1 MAAWPTAAPLVLRQT
16 SNATKTKTSIVR
28 LRELKAASTTTG
40 NRATVVVYHRHGL
53 TAAMTASP
61 NVSGAKSQALRRRS
75 LGGTRTRLVVGAR
88 GVLRG
93 VVVTTRTWTGELET
107 RSRSLLLSKFCS
119 LLRLGKSQRVTALMA
134 TARRTPAATVTPTTT
149 FVLLSTLLW
158 LVKIRVPRSTRGWG
172 WRGTHAQT
180 REGGLV
186 AAMGGL
192 GLGLSIHRHAQLLLL
207 LLLLS
212 QLRELK
218 SVELRRHTTHGGIAL
233 NGRRE
238 TANLVQLLWL

>member
-1 MAAWPTAAPLVLRQT
+1 M
-16 SNATKTKTSIVR
+16 
-28 LRELKAASTTTG
+28 RELKAASTTTG
-40 NRATVVVYHRHGL
+40 KRATVVATHRHGL
-53 TAAMTASP
+53 TAAMTASS
-61 NVSGAKSQALRRRS
+61 NVSGAKSQSLRSRS
-75 LGGTRTRLVVGAR
+75 LGGTWTRLVVGAR

-93 VVVTTRTWTGELET
+93 VVATTRARTGELET

-119 LLRLGKSQRVTALMA
+119 LFRLGKSQGVTALMA
-134 TARRTPAATVTPTTT
+134 TTRRTPAATVTTTT
-149 FVLLSTLLW
+149 FVLLSALLW
-158 LVKIRVPRSTRGWG
+158 LVEIRVSGSTRGWG
-172 WRGTHAQT
+172 RRGTHAQT

-218 SVELRRHTTHGGIAL
+218 SVELRRHTTHGGTAL

-238 TANLVQLLWL
+238 TADLVQLLWL

>member
-1 MAAWPTAAPLVLRQT
+1 M
-16 SNATKTKTSIVR
+16 
-28 LRELKAASTTTG
+28 
-40 NRATVVVYHRHGL
+40 
-53 TAAMTASP
+53 
-61 NVSGAKSQALRRRS
+61 
-75 LGGTRTRLVVGAR
+75 GGTWTRLVVGAR

-107 RSRSLLLSKFCS
+107 RSCSLLLSKFCS
-119 LLRLGKSQRVTALMA
+119 LLRLGKSQGVTALMA
-134 TARRTPAATVTPTTT
+134 TTRRTPAATVTSTTT

-158 LVKIRVPRSTRGWG
+158 LVEIRVPRSTRGWG
-172 WRGTHAQT
+172 RRGTHAQT

-207 LLLLS
+207 LLLLLS

-218 SVELRRHTTHGGIAL
+218 SVELRGHTTHGGIAL